1 MDLKLTNTYDRL
13 REHYELSD
21 QQVDHLRS
29 LPLKEMFTITE
40 ALKESNYER
49 LDELISTVRAV
60 GSGTKKAMSP
70 TIGKIGKGASMAGD
84 AVKTTGAYRG
94 TAATV
99 NKVKQGG
106 QYVGTQTAKGYDDY
120 QQAKN
125 AVANKITGK
134 TAAAADA
141 VKKTTSVL
149 GNIGNQIKGNIQ
161 RGMQAG
167 QGNDAIGA
175 VQGSQR
181 IGQGVNDL
189 ANTDMDDLGYELD
202 QVDQDS
208 LAKNM
213 APTQDPKTGQVS
225 KNVNIKKNDSLR
237 VVGMDDNDPTKPI
250 TLATRDNKKI
260 KIDPKTGA
268 KVESKETKMKAKELT
283 EAVGEFAEP
292 IYQLCDELDCPDH
305 SVFDEL
311 VRYMSG
317 DQIKDFV
324 ADFRRHHD
332 MNDMEEGFKSDAQR
346 KAAFAN
352 GYDPKKKKKESV
364 NEDETD
370 DEKAS
375 TIYTLRMSLE
385 NLKDEIDQLADLDA
399 KMDSSGRGD
408 LQDQLTTMDKLVSNF
423 EAVLDRAKGVVPSDL
438 EPEALTMGEEAVDEG
453 KMSDIHQD
461 AQEND
466 RDDFI
471 KMHSSTL
478 GGADKAGEA
487 WDEIQAQMDEVYN
500 VNMETNELDEIRRL
514 AGMKE
519 TTTSGSIAGTTDGFG
534 TIAQH
539 RSLIRRFQKQN
550 KKR

>member
-29 LPLKEMFTITE
+29 LPLKEMFSITE
-40 ALKESNYER
+40 ALNQSNYER
-49 LDELISTVRAV
+49 LDELISTVRGI
-60 GSGTKKAMSP
+60 GSGTKKAMAP
-70 TIGKIGKGASMAGD
+70 RIGKIGQGAGMAGD
-84 AVKTTGAYRG
+84 AIKSTGAYRG
-94 TAATV
+94 TAAGV
-99 NKVKQGG
+99 NKAKQGA

-125 AVANKITGK
+125 AVANKISGK

-141 VKKTTSVL
+141 VKKTSSVL
-149 GNIGNQIKGNIQ
+149 GNIGSQIKGNIQ

-175 VQGSQR
+175 VQGTQR

-189 ANTDMDDLGYELD
+189 ADTDMDDLGYELD

-208 LAKNM
+208 LARAM
-213 APTQDPKTGQVS
+213 APQQNDKTGQVTR
-225 KNVNIKKNDSLR
+225 NVNLKKNDALR
-237 VVGMDDNDPTKPI
+237 VIDMDDKDPTKPI

-260 KIDPKTGA
+260 KVDPKTGA

-283 EAVGEFAEP
+283 EAVGDSAEP

-305 SVFDEL
+305 AVFDEL

-385 NLKDEIDQLADLDA
+385 NLKDEIDELADLDA

-423 EAVLDRAKGVVPSDL
+423 EAVLDRAKSVVPSNL
-438 EPEALTMGEEAVDEG
+438 EPSALSMEAKHNDDEDEMDDEEGEVPMLDKEFDDDDEL
-453 KMSDIHQD
+453 
-461 AQEND
+461 N
-466 RDDFI
+466 
-471 KMHSSTL
+471 
-478 GGADKAGEA
+478 
-487 WDEIQAQMDEVYN
+487 
-500 VNMETNELDEIRRL
+500 EIRRL

-550 KKR
+550 KKK

>member
-29 LPLKEMFTITE
+29 LPLKEMFSITE
-40 ALKESNYER
+40 ALNQSNYER

-60 GSGTKKAMSP
+60 GSGTKKAMAP
-70 TIGKIGKGASMAGD
+70 RIGKIGQGASMAGD

-94 TAATV
+94 TAAGL
-99 NKVKQGG
+99 NKAKQGA

-134 TAAAADA
+134 TAAATSAL
-141 VKKTTSVL
+141 KKGTGVL
-149 GNIGNQIKGNIQ
+149 GNIASQIKGNIQ

-167 QGNDAIGA
+167 QGNDAMGA
-175 VQGSQR
+175 VQGTQR
-181 IGQGVNDL
+181 VGQGVNDM
-189 ANTDMDDLGYELD
+189 ADTDISDLDYELD

-213 APTQDPKTGQVS
+213 APQQNAKTGQVTR
-225 KNVNIKKNDSLR
+225 NVNLKKNDALR
-237 VVGMDDNDPTKPI
+237 VVDMDDQDPTKPI

-283 EAVGEFAEP
+283 EAVGDSAEP

-332 MNDMEEGFKSDAQR
+332 MPAMEEGFASDAQR

-352 GYDPKKKKKESV
+352 GYDPKKKKKV
-364 NEDETD
+364 KEDETD
-370 DEKAS
+370 EEKAS

-385 NLKDEIDQLADLDA
+385 NLKDEIDELADLDA
-399 KMDSSGRGD
+399 KMDSTGRGD

-423 EAVLDRAKGVVPSDL
+423 EAVLDRAKSVVPSTL
-438 EPEALTMGEEAVDEG
+438 EPSALSMEAKHDDE
-453 KMSDIHQD
+453 
-461 AQEND
+461 
-466 RDDFI
+466 
-471 KMHSSTL
+471 
-478 GGADKAGEA
+478 
-487 WDEIQAQMDEVYN
+487 DEIDDEEGEVP
-500 VNMETNELDEIRRL
+500 MLDKEFDDDDELNEIRRL

-550 KKR
+550 KKK

>member
-1 MDLKLTNTYDRL
+1 MDLTLNNTYDRL
-13 REHYELSD
+13 KEHYELTD
-21 QQVDHLRS
+21 QEVDNLRS
-29 LPLKEMFTITE
+29 LTLKEMFSITE

-49 LDELISTVRAV
+49 LDELISTVRAL
-60 GSGTKKAMSP
+60 GSGTANKMKP
-70 TIGKIGKGASMAGD
+70 TIGKIGKGAGLAGD
-84 AVKTTGAYRG
+84 AIKTTGAYRG
-94 TAATV
+94 TANTL
-99 NKVKQGG
+99 NKVG
-106 QYVGTQTAKGYDDY
+106 QAGSYVGTQTAKGYDDY

-134 TAAAADA
+134 TAAATSAL
-141 VKKTTSVL
+141 KKGTGVL
-149 GNIGNQIKGNIQ
+149 GNIASQIKGNIQ

-175 VQGSQR
+175 VQGTQR
-181 IGQGVNDL
+181 VGQGVNDM
-189 ANTDMDDLGYELD
+189 ADTDISDLDYELD

-208 LAKNM
+208 LAKQM
-213 APTQDPKTGQVS
+213 APQQNAKTGQVTR
-225 KNVNIKKNDSLR
+225 NVNLKKNDALR
-237 VVGMDDNDPTKPI
+237 VVDMDDQDPTKPI

-283 EAVGEFAEP
+283 EAVGDSAEP

-305 SVFDEL
+305 TVFDEL

-332 MNDMEEGFKSDAQR
+332 MPAMEEGFASDAQR

-352 GYDPKKKKKESV
+352 GYDPKKKKKV
-364 NEDETD
+364 KEDETD
-370 DEKAS
+370 EEKAS
-375 TIYTLRMSLE
+375 AIYTLRMSLE
-385 NLKDEIDQLADLDA
+385 NLKDEIDELADLDA

-423 EAVLDRAKGVVPSDL
+423 EAVLDRAKSVVPSTL
-438 EPEALTMGEEAVDEG
+438 EPTALSMEAKHDDDE
-453 KMSDIHQD
+453 DEI
-461 AQEND
+461 
-466 RDDFI
+466 DDE
-471 KMHSSTL
+471 
-478 GGADKAGEA
+478 AGEVPMLDKEFDDD
-487 WDEIQAQMDEVYN
+487 DELN
-500 VNMETNELDEIRRL
+500 EIRRL

-550 KKR
+550 KKK

>member
-40 ALKESNYER
+40 ALNQSNYKR
-49 LDELISTVRAV
+49 LDELISTVRAL
-60 GSGTKKAMSP
+60 GQGTANKMKP
-70 TIGKIGKGASMAGD
+70 TIGKIGKGAGMAGD
-84 AVKTTGAYRG
+84 AIKTTGAYRG
-94 TAATV
+94 AANTA
-99 NKVKQGG
+99 NKVGQGA

-125 AVANKITGK
+125 AVKNKIGGK
-134 TAAAADA
+134 LDKAKGA
-141 VKKTTSVL
+141 L
-149 GNIGNQIKGNIQ
+149 GKVGGAMSNIASQIKGNIQ
-161 RGMQAG
+161 TGMGAG
-167 QGNDAIGA
+167 QNNDALGA
-175 VQGSQR
+175 VRGTTRVTPGS
-181 IGQGVNDL
+181 NL
-189 ANTDMDDLGYELD
+189 ANTDMDDLGFELD

-213 APTQDPKTGQVS
+213 VPQQDPKTGQVTQ
-225 KNVNIKKNDSLR
+225 NVNLKKNDALR
-237 VVGMDDNDPTKPI
+237 VVDMDKEDPTKPI

-260 KIDPKTGA
+260 KVDPKTGA
-268 KVESKETKMKAKELT
+268 KVESKEKIMKAKELT

-332 MNDMEEGFKSDAQR
+332 MNDM
-346 KAAFAN
+346 
-352 GYDPKKKKKESV
+352 KESV
-364 NEDETD
+364 KVNEEHDTALLMKVVDQMNKDAEMGDYTAIEELLKNVPAEALKGFLSDIDEGSNNGNDDEDEFD
-370 DEKAS
+370 DE
-375 TIYTLRMSLE
+375 
-385 NLKDEIDQLADLDA
+385 
-399 KMDSSGRGD
+399 
-408 LQDQLTTMDKLVSNF
+408 
-423 EAVLDRAKGVVPSDL
+423 
-438 EPEALTMGEEAVDEG
+438 
-453 KMSDIHQD
+453 
-461 AQEND
+461 
-466 RDDFI
+466 
-471 KMHSSTL
+471 
-478 GGADKAGEA
+478 AGEVPMLDKDFDDD
-487 WDEIQAQMDEVYN
+487 DELN
-500 VNMETNELDEIRRL
+500 EIRRL

-534 TIAQH
+534 TVAQH

-550 KKR
+550 KKK

>member
-29 LPLKEMFTITE
+29 LPLKEMFSITE
-40 ALKESNYER
+40 ALNQSNYER

-60 GSGTKKAMSP
+60 GSGTKNAMAP
-70 TIGKIGKGASMAGD
+70 RIGKMGKGAGMAGD
-84 AVKTTGAYRG
+84 AIKTTGAYRG
-94 TAATV
+94 TAAGV
-99 NKVKQGG
+99 NKVKQGA

-125 AVANKITGK
+125 AVANKISGK

-149 GNIGNQIKGNIQ
+149 GNIGSQIKGNIQ

-167 QGNDAIGA
+167 QGNDAMGA
-175 VQGSQR
+175 VQGTQR

-189 ANTDMDDLGYELD
+189 ADTDMDDLGYELD

-370 DEKAS
+370 EEKAS

-385 NLKDEIDQLADLDA
+385 NLKDEIDELADLDA

-423 EAVLDRAKGVVPSDL
+423 EAVLDRAKGVVPSSL
-438 EPEALTMGEEAVDEG
+438 EPSALSMEAR
-453 KMSDIHQD
+453 H
-461 AQEND
+461 
-466 RDDFI
+466 DD
-471 KMHSSTL
+471 
-478 GGADKAGEA
+478 D
-487 WDEIQAQMDEVYN
+487 DEIDDEEGEVP
-500 VNMETNELDEIRRL
+500 MLDKEFDDDDELNEIRRL

-550 KKR
+550 KKK

>member
-1 MDLKLTNTYDRL
+1 MDLKLTNTFERL
-13 REHYELSD
+13 REHYELTD
-21 QQVDHLRS
+21 QDVDQLRS

-49 LDELISTVRAV
+49 LDELISTVRAL
-60 GSGTKKAMSP
+60 GQGTANKMKP
-70 TIGKIGKGASMAGD
+70 TIGKMGKGAGMAGD
-84 AVKTTGAYRG
+84 AIKTTGAYRG
-94 TAATV
+94 AANTA
-99 NKVKQGG
+99 NKVG
-106 QYVGTQTAKGYDDY
+106 QVGSYVGTQTAKGYDDY

-125 AVANKITGK
+125 AVKNKISGK
-134 TAAAADA
+134 TAAATGA
-141 VKKTTSVL
+141 VKKVGGALS
-149 GNIGNQIKGNIQ
+149 NIASQIKGNVQ
-161 RGMQAG
+161 RGMGAG
-167 QGNDAIGA
+167 QNNDAMGA
-175 VQGSQR
+175 IQGTQR
-181 IGQGVNDL
+181 VAGPGSL
-189 ANTDMDDLGYELD
+189 ADTDMDDLGYELD

-208 LAKNM
+208 LAQNM
-213 APTQDPKTGQVS
+213 APTQDPKTGQVTR
-225 KNVNIKKNDSLR
+225 NVNIKKNDSLR
-237 VVGMDDNDPTKPI
+237 VVGMDDKDPTKPI

-324 ADFRRHHD
+324 ADYRRHHD

-423 EAVLDRAKGVVPSDL
+423 EAVLDRAKNVVPSDL

-471 KMHSSTL
+471 KMHSGTL
-478 GGADKAGEA
+478 GGADKAGQA
-487 WDEIQAQMDEVYN
+487 WDEVQAQMNEVYN

-519 TTTSGSIAGTTDGFG
+519 TTSSGSIAGTTDGFG

-550 KKR
+550 KKK

>member
-1 MDLKLTNTYDRL
+1 MDLKLNNTYDRL
-13 REHYELSD
+13 KEHYELTD
-21 QQVDHLRS
+21 QEVDNLRS
-29 LPLKEMFTITE
+29 LPLKQMFSITE

-60 GSGTKKAMSP
+60 GSGTKKAMAP
-70 TIGKIGKGASMAGD
+70 RIGKIGQGASMAGD

-94 TAATV
+94 TAAGL
-99 NKVKQGG
+99 NKAKQGA

-134 TAAAADA
+134 TAAATSA
-141 VKKTTSVL
+141 VKKGAGVL
-149 GNIGNQIKGNIQ
+149 GNIASKIKGNIQ

-175 VQGSQR
+175 AQSSQR

-189 ANTDMDDLGYELD
+189 ADTDISDLDYELD

-208 LAKNM
+208 LAQNM
-213 APTQDPKTGQVS
+213 APQQNAKTGQVT
-225 KNVNIKKNDSLR
+225 KNVNLKKNDVLR
-237 VVGMDDNDPTKPI
+237 VVDMDDQDPTKPI

-268 KVESKETKMKAKELT
+268 KVESKEIKMKAKELT
-283 EAVGEFAEP
+283 EAVGDSAEP

-305 SVFDEL
+305 TVFDEL

-332 MNDMEEGFKSDAQR
+332 MPAMEEGFASDAQR

-352 GYDPKKKKKESV
+352 GYDPKKKKKV
-364 NEDETD
+364 KEDETD
-370 DEKAS
+370 DDKKTA
-375 TIYTLRMSLE
+375 IYTLRMSLE
-385 NLKDEIDQLADLDA
+385 NLKDEIDELADLDA

-408 LQDQLTTMDKLVSNF
+408 LQDQLSTMDKLVSNF
-423 EAVLDRAKGVVPSDL
+423 EAVLDRANKVVPSDL
-438 EPEALTMGEEAVDEG
+438 EPSALSMEAKHDDDEDE
-453 KMSDIHQD
+453 M
-461 AQEND
+461 
-466 RDDFI
+466 DDE
-471 KMHSSTL
+471 
-478 GGADKAGEA
+478 AGEVPMLDKEFDDDD
-487 WDEIQAQMDEVYN
+487 DELN
-500 VNMETNELDEIRRL
+500 EIRRL

-550 KKR
+550 KKK